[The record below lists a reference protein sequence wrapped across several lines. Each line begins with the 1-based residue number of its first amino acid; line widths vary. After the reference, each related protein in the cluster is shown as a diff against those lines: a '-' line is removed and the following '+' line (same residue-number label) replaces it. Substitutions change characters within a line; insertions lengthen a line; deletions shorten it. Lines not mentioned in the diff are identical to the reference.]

1 MLNMADP
8 AITKGGLYAG
18 TFASY
23 TLVDA
28 NVRALLSN
36 NYWTS
41 DADGLE
47 AATAFT
53 YFFPTS
59 ADEYPDDYQDPSGLA
74 AFKPTTQEQQ
84 DASEIGFRLITQLTG
99 VSFDLAE
106 DSDAAIRVAGAT
118 SLPGNEGGSHASY
131 PYNHEGAISNS
142 SGDVFL
148 GDNGDPDSDQLY
160 GNDSFAT
167 IIHEIGHAMGLKHPF
182 EPFPNG
188 AISADRS
195 NIEFTVMSY
204 SSFLSGEVSV
214 NANTI
219 APNGSSGSGYMMY
232 DIAALQA
239 MYGANFA
246 KGKTDTTPAEKSVYT
261 WSNSTGQQYINGEEA
276 PDTGTTET
284 HKIFQ
289 TVWTQGADTT
299 YDLSNFNGDQYDD
312 LRAGQWLRFSV
323 DQLAD
328 LNSDAP
334 AGTPEYQAHG
344 NVYNTLLF
352 EGETKSLIGTLVAGG
367 GNDTIIGNELA
378 NVLHGNGGN
387 DFIDGGIGK
396 DVLYGGAGDDTLMG
410 SFGTNELWG
419 GEGIDTASYAGR
431 SGIVYAD
438 LSAGYG
444 MVNYMLADT
453 YDSIENLTA
462 GLGRATLIGDAGAN
476 RLTGG
481 ASSDLLYG
489 GEGNDMLI
497 GGGINAGTPNQLWG
511 QGGIDTASYEGTTGH
526 VYADLRAQAGYV
538 DGVLFDTMNSV
549 ENLIGGSTSDTLI
562 GNAGANV
569 LTGAG
574 GGDALHGMGGADIFV
589 YLQFLDSNLLTGYDT
604 IFDFMSGTS
613 KLDLT
618 AFNTNASHV
627 QIQSDGS
634 STSLYLH
641 ATVDVFNAPTDLA
654 ISFVGA
660 NAIALSDILFA

>member
-8 AITKGGLYAG
+8 DITKGGLYAG

-28 NVRALLSN
+28 NVRAVLSN

-59 ADEYPDDYQDPSGLA
+59 ADEYPDDYQDQEGLA
-74 AFKPTTQEQQ
+74 AFKPTTEHQQ
-84 DASEIGFRLITQLTG
+84 DASVIGFNLITQFTG
-99 VSFDLAE
+99 VSFELAE
-106 DSDAAIRVAGAT
+106 TPDAAIRVAGAS

-131 PYNHEGAISNS
+131 PSNFEGAISNS

-148 GDNGDPDSDQLY
+148 GDNGDPSSDQLY
-160 GNDSFAT
+160 GNDTFAT

-182 EPFPNG
+182 EPYPNG

-204 SSFLSGEVSV
+204 SSFLSGEVNV

-219 APNGSSGSGYMMY
+219 APDGSSVSGYMMY

-246 KGKTDTTPAEKSVYT
+246 KAAVDATPAQKSVYT
-261 WSNSTGQQYINGEEA
+261 WSNSTGQQYINGVDA

-299 YDLSNFNGDQYDD
+299 YDLSNFSGDQYDD

-328 LNSDAP
+328 LNSNAP
-334 AGTPEYQAHG
+334 AGTPEYQAQG
-344 NVYNTLLF
+344 NVYNTLLY
-352 EGETKSLIGTLVAGG
+352 EGDTRSLIGTLVAGA
-367 GNDTIIGNELA
+367 GNDTIIGNELN
-378 NVLHGNGGN
+378 NVLHGNAGN

-410 SFGTNELWG
+410 SFGVNELWG
-419 GEGIDTASYAGR
+419 GAGIDTASYAGR
-431 SGIVYAD
+431 SGVVYAD

-462 GLGRATLIGDAGAN
+462 GLGRSTLVGDGGAN

-489 GEGNDMLI
+489 GEGDDVLI

-526 VYADLRAQAGYV
+526 VYADLRSQAGYV
-538 DGVLFDTMNSV
+538 DGLLFDTMNSV

-574 GGDALHGMGGADIFV
+574 GGDALYGMGGADIFV
-589 YLQFLDSNLLTGYDT
+589 YLQFLDSNLVTGYDT

-618 AFNTNASHV
+618 AFNTSAAHI

-641 ATVDVFNAPTDLA
+641 ATVDVLYAPSDLA

-660 NAIALSDILFA
+660 NAIQLSDILFA

>member
-1 MLNMADP
+1 MADP

-18 TFASY
+18 TFAAY
-23 TLVDA
+23 TIIDA
-28 NVRALLSN
+28 NVRSLLSDH
-36 NYWTS
+36 YWTS
-41 DADGLE
+41 DAEGQI
-47 AATAFT
+47 AAESFS
-53 YFFPTS
+53 YFFPES
-59 ADEYPDDYQDPSGLA
+59 ADEYPDDYQDPAGLA
-74 AFKPTTQEQQ
+74 VFVQANEHQEA
-84 DASEIGFRLITQLTG
+84 ASVIGFNQITWFTG
-99 VSFDLAE
+99 VTFELSETA
-106 DSDAAIRVAGAT
+106 DAAIRIAGAG
-118 SLPGNEGGSHASY
+118 SLPGNEGGSHANF
-131 PYNHEGAISNS
+131 PYNHDGAISNS
-142 SGDVFL
+142 AGDVFL
-148 GDNGDPDSDQLY
+148 GENGTPETDQLY
-160 GNDSFAT
+160 GNDTFAT

-182 EPFPNG
+182 EPYPNG

-204 SSFLSGEVSV
+204 SSFLTGEVGV
-214 NANTI
+214 NANTT
-219 APNGSSGSGYMMY
+219 APDGSSVSGYMMY
-232 DIAALQA
+232 DIAALQE
-239 MYGANFA
+239 MYGANFD
-246 KGKTDTTPAEKSVYT
+246 KGKTETTAAQKAVYT

-276 PDTGTTET
+276 PDTGVTET

-323 DQLAD
+323 DHLAD
-328 LNSDAP
+328 LNAYAP
-334 AGTPEYQAHG
+334 AGTPEYQAQG
-344 NVYNTLLF
+344 NVYNTLLYH
-352 EGETKSLIGTLVAGG
+352 GDTRSLIGTLVAGS
-367 GNDTIIGNELA
+367 GNDTIIGNELN
-378 NVLHGNGGN
+378 NVLHGNAGN
-387 DFIDGGIGK
+387 DVIDGGIGN
-396 DVLYGGAGDDTLMG
+396 DVLYGGAGDDVLMG
-410 SFGTNELWG
+410 SFGINQLWG
-419 GEGIDTASYAGR
+419 GDGIDTASYAGR
-431 SGIVYAD
+431 SGVVHAD

-462 GLGRATLIGDAGAN
+462 GLGRSTLIGDAGAN

-489 GEGNDMLI
+489 GEGDDVLI

-549 ENLIGGSTSDTLI
+549 ENLIGGSVADTLI

-569 LTGAG
+569 LTGGG
-574 GGDALHGMGGADIFV
+574 GGDALYGMGGADVFV
-589 YLQFLDSNLLTGYDT
+589 YLQFLDSNLVTGYDT
-604 IFDFMSGTS
+604 IFDFLTGTS

-618 AFNTNASHV
+618 AFGTSASHV

>member
-1 MLNMADP
+1 MADP

-23 TLVDA
+23 TLVNA

-36 NYWTS
+36 DYWTS

-59 ADEYPDDYQDPSGLA
+59 ADEYPDNYQDPKGLA
-74 AFKPTTQEQQ
+74 AFKPTTQYQQ
-84 DASEIGFRLITQLTG
+84 DASVIGFNLITQFTG
-99 VSFDLAE
+99 VTFTLAE
-106 DSDAAIRVAGAT
+106 TSDAAIRVAGAT

-131 PYNHEGAISNS
+131 PSNYEGAISNS

-148 GDNGDPDSDQLY
+148 GDNGDPTSDQLY
-160 GNDSFAT
+160 GNDTFAT

-182 EPFPNG
+182 EPYPNG

-195 NIEFTVMSY
+195 DIEFTVMSY
-204 SSFLSGEVSV
+204 SAFLTGEVSV
-214 NANTI
+214 NANTT
-219 APNGSSGSGYMMY
+219 APDGSSVSGYMMY

-239 MYGANFA
+239 MYGANFE
-246 KGKTDTTPAEKSVYT
+246 KGKTDDAPAQKSVYT
-261 WSNSTGQQYINGEEA
+261 WSNSTGQQYINGVEA

-328 LNSDAP
+328 LNSAAP

-352 EGETKSLIGTLVAGG
+352 ESDMRSLIGTLVAGS
-367 GNDTIIGNELA
+367 GNDVIIGNELA
-378 NVLHGNGGN
+378 NVLHGNAGN
-387 DFIDGGIGK
+387 DVIDGGIGN
-396 DVLYGGAGDDTLMG
+396 DVLYGGAGDDVLMG
-410 SFGTNELWG
+410 SFGVNELWG
-419 GEGIDTASYAGR
+419 GEGTDTASYAGR
-431 SGIVYAD
+431 SGVVYAD

-462 GLGRATLIGDAGAN
+462 GLGRATLIGDGGAN

-489 GEGNDMLI
+489 GEGDDVLI
-497 GGGINAGTPNQLWG
+497 GGGINSGTPNQLWG

-526 VYADLRAQAGYV
+526 VYADLRSQAGYV

-549 ENLIGGSTSDTLI
+549 ENLIGGSSSDTLI

-574 GGDALHGMGGADIFV
+574 GADALYGMGGADIFV
-589 YLQFLDSNLLTGYDT
+589 YLKFLDSNLLTGYDT

-618 AFNTNASHV
+618 AFNTNASHI
-627 QIQSDGS
+627 QIQSDGA

>member
-1 MLNMADP
+1 MADP

-59 ADEYPDDYQDPSGLA
+59 ADEYPDNYQDPSGLA
-74 AFKPTTQEQQ
+74 AFKPTTEQQ
-84 DASEIGFRLITQLTG
+84 QAASKIGFDLIAQFTLAT
-99 VSFDLAE
+99 FALAE
-106 DSDAAIRVAGAT
+106 DSDAAIRVAGAND
-118 SLPGNEGGSHASY
+118 LPGNEGGSHASY

-142 SGDVFL
+142 SGDVYL
-148 GDNGDPDSDQLY
+148 GDNGDPASDQLY
-160 GNDSFAT
+160 GNDTFAT

-182 EPFPNG
+182 ESHPNG

-214 NANTI
+214 NADTT
-219 APNGSSGSGYMMY
+219 APDGSSVSGYMMY

-328 LNSDAP
+328 LNSAAP
-334 AGTPEYQAHG
+334 AGTAEYQAQG

-462 GLGRATLIGDAGAN
+462 GLGRSTLVGDAGAN

-481 ASSDLLYG
+481 ASTDLLYG

-497 GGGINAGTPNQLWG
+497 GGGINAGAPNQLWG

-574 GGDALHGMGGADIFV
+574 GGDALHGMGGADVFV

>member
-1 MLNMADP
+1 MADP

-41 DADGLE
+41 DAEGLE
-47 AATAFT
+47 AATEFT

-74 AFKPTTQEQQ
+74 AFKPTTEQQQ
-84 DASEIGFRLITQLTG
+84 DASVIGFNLITQFTG
-99 VSFDLAE
+99 VTFALAE

-131 PYNHEGAISNS
+131 PYNYEGAISNS

-219 APNGSSGSGYMMY
+219 APNGSSVSGYMMY

-239 MYGANFA
+239 MYGANFE
-246 KGKTDTTPAEKSVYT
+246 KGKTDTTPAQKSVYT
-261 WSNSTGQQYINGEEA
+261 WSNSTGQQYINGVEA

-334 AGTPEYQAHG
+334 AGTPEYPAHG

-352 EGETKSLIGTLVAGG
+352 ESDTRSLIGTLVSGN

-387 DFIDGGIGK
+387 DFIDGGIGN
-396 DVLYGGAGDDTLMG
+396 DRLYGGAGDDVLMG
-410 SFGTNELWG
+410 SFGINQLWG
-419 GEGIDTASYAGR
+419 GEGTDTASYAGR
-431 SGIVYAD
+431 SGVVHAD

-444 MVNYMLADT
+444 MVNYTLADY

-489 GEGNDMLI
+489 GEGDDVLI

-526 VYADLRAQAGYV
+526 VYADLRSQAGYV
-538 DGVLFDTMNSV
+538 DGLLFDTMNSV

-562 GNAGANV
+562 GDAGANV

-574 GGDALHGMGGADIFV
+574 GGDALYGMGGADIFV

-613 KLDLT
+613 KLDLS

-641 ATVDVFNAPTDLA
+641 ATVDVFYAPADLA

-660 NAIALSDILFA
+660 NAIQLSDILFA

>member
-1 MLNMADP
+1 MADP
-8 AITKGGLYAG
+8 EITKGGLYAG

-23 TLVDA
+23 TIVDP
-28 NVRALLSN
+28 NVRALLSDH
-36 NYWTS
+36 YWTS

-47 AATAFT
+47 AADSFT
-53 YFFPTS
+53 YFFPDS
-59 ADEYPDDYQDPSGLA
+59 VDDYPEDYQDPEGLA
-74 AFKPTTQEQQ
+74 VFVEANEHQQ
-84 DASEIGFRLITQLTG
+84 TASVIGFNQITWYTG

-106 DSDAAIRVAGAT
+106 TTDAAIRIAGAGT
-118 SLPGNEGGSHASY
+118 LPGNEGGSHANF

-142 SGDVFL
+142 AGDVFL
-148 GDNGDPDSDQLY
+148 GENGTPEDDQLY
-160 GNDSFAT
+160 GNDTFAT
-167 IIHEIGHAMGLKHPF
+167 IIHEIGHSMGLKHPF
-182 EPFPNG
+182 EPHPNG

-204 SSFLSGEVSV
+204 SAFLTGEVSS
-214 NANTI
+214 NANTT
-219 APNGSSGSGYMMY
+219 APDGSSVSGYMMY

-239 MYGANFA
+239 MYGANFE
-246 KGKTDTTPAEKSVYT
+246 KEKTDTTPAQKAVYT
-261 WSNSTGQQYINGEEA
+261 WSNSTGQQYIDGEEA
-276 PDTGTTET
+276 PDTGVTET

-328 LNSDAP
+328 LNAWAP
-334 AGTPEYQAHG
+334 AGTAEYQAQG
-344 NVYNTLLF
+344 NVYNTLLYQ
-352 EGETKSLIGTLVAGG
+352 GKTSSLIGTLVAGS
-367 GNDTIIGNELA
+367 GNDTIIGNELD
-378 NVLHGNGGN
+378 NVLHGNAGN
-387 DFIDGGIGK
+387 DFIDGGIGN
-396 DVLYGGAGDDTLMG
+396 DILYAGAGDDVLMG
-410 SFGTNELWG
+410 SFGRNQLWG
-419 GEGIDTASYAGR
+419 GDGIDTASYAGR
-431 SGIVYAD
+431 SGVVHAD

-444 MVNYMLADT
+444 MVNYMLADN

-489 GEGNDMLI
+489 GEGDDVLI

-526 VYADLRAQAGYV
+526 VYADLRSQAGYV

-549 ENLIGGSTSDTLI
+549 ENLIGSSASDTLI
-562 GNAGANV
+562 GNAGVNM

-574 GGDALHGMGGADIFV
+574 GADSLYGMGGADIFV

-618 AFNTNASHV
+618 AFNTSASYV
-627 QIQSDGS
+627 QIQSDGG

-654 ISFVGA
+654 ISFVGV
-660 NAIALSDILFA
+660 NAIQLSDILFA

>member
-1 MLNMADP
+1 MADP

-219 APNGSSGSGYMMY
+219 APNGSSVSGYMMY

>member
-1 MLNMADP
+1 MADP

-84 DASEIGFRLITQLTG
+84 DASEIGFRLITQFTG

-219 APNGSSGSGYMMY
+219 APNGSSVSGYMMY

-462 GLGRATLIGDAGAN
+462 GLGRSTLVGDAGAN
-476 RLTGG
+476 RLTGA
-481 ASSDLLYG
+481 ASTDLLYG

-497 GGGINAGTPNQLWG
+497 GGGINAGAPNQLWG

-574 GGDALHGMGGADIFV
+574 GADALHGMGGADIFV

-604 IFDFMSGTS
+604 VFDFMSGTS

>member
-1 MLNMADP
+1 MADP

-23 TLVDA
+23 TVVDA
-28 NVRALLSN
+28 NVRAVLSN
-36 NYWTS
+36 DYWTS

-59 ADEYPDDYQDPSGLA
+59 ADEYPDNYQDPKGLA
-74 AFKPTTQEQQ
+74 AFKPTTEYQQ
-84 DASEIGFRLITQLTG
+84 DASVIGFNLISQFTNVT
-99 VSFDLAE
+99 FTLAE
-106 DSDAAIRVAGAT
+106 TSDAAIRVAGAT

-131 PYNHEGAISNS
+131 PSNYEGAISNS

-148 GDNGDPDSDQLY
+148 GDNGDPASDQLY
-160 GNDSFAT
+160 GNDTFAT

-182 EPFPNG
+182 EPYPNG

-195 NIEFTVMSY
+195 DIEFTVMSY
-204 SSFLSGEVSV
+204 SSFLTGEVSV

-219 APNGSSGSGYMMY
+219 APDGSSVSGYMMY

-239 MYGANFA
+239 MYGANFE
-246 KGKTDTTPAEKSVYT
+246 KGKTDDAPAQKSVYT
-261 WSNSTGQQYINGEEA
+261 WSNGTGQQYINGVEA

-323 DQLAD
+323 NQLAD
-328 LNSDAP
+328 LNSHAP
-334 AGTPEYQAHG
+334 ADTPEYQAHG

-352 EGETKSLIGTLVAGG
+352 ESDTRSLIGTLVAGS

-378 NVLHGNGGN
+378 NVLHGNDGN
-387 DFIDGGIGK
+387 DFIDGGIGD
-396 DVLYGGAGDDTLMG
+396 DVLYGGAGDDVLMG
-410 SFGTNELWG
+410 SFGVNQLWG
-419 GEGIDTASYAGR
+419 GEGNDTASYAGR
-431 SGIVYAD
+431 SGVVHAD

-462 GLGRATLIGDAGAN
+462 GLGRATLIGDGGAN

-489 GEGNDMLI
+489 GDGNDVLI
-497 GGGINAGTPNQLWG
+497 GGGVNAGTPNQLWG
-511 QGGIDTASYEGTTGH
+511 QGGSDTASYEGTTGH
-526 VYADLRAQAGYV
+526 VYADLRSQAGYV

-549 ENLIGGSTSDTLI
+549 ENLIGGSASDTLI
-562 GNAGANV
+562 GNAGANI

-574 GGDALHGMGGADIFV
+574 GADALYGMGGADIFV
-589 YLQFLDSNLLTGYDT
+589 YLQFLDSNLVTGYDT

-618 AFNTNASHV
+618 AFNTNASYV
-627 QIQSDGS
+627 QIQSDGN

>member
-1 MLNMADP
+1 MADP

-84 DASEIGFRLITQLTG
+84 DASEIGFRLITQFTG

-219 APNGSSGSGYMMY
+219 APNGSSVSGYMMY

-589 YLQFLDSNLLTGYDT
+589 YLQFLDSNLVTGYDT

>member
-1 MLNMADP
+1 MADP

-84 DASEIGFRLITQLTG
+84 DASEIGFRLITQFTG

-219 APNGSSGSGYMMY
+219 APNGSSVSGYMMY

-431 SGIVYAD
+431 SGIVHAD

-462 GLGRATLIGDAGAN
+462 GLGRSTLVGDAGAN

-654 ISFVGA
+654 ISFLGA

>member
-1 MLNMADP
+1 MASDP
-8 AITKGGLYAG
+8 EITKGGLYAG

-41 DADGLE
+41 DAAGLE
-47 AATAFT
+47 AATEFT

-74 AFKPTTQEQQ
+74 AFKPATEEQQ
-84 DASEIGFRLITQLTG
+84 DASVIGFNLIRQFTG
-99 VSFDLAE
+99 VSFSLAE
-106 DSDAAIRVAGAT
+106 DADAAIRVAGAT

-148 GDNGDPDSDQLY
+148 GDNGEPTSDQLY
-160 GNDSFAT
+160 GNDTFAT

-182 EPFPNG
+182 EPYPNG

-195 NIEFTVMSY
+195 NIEFTLMSY
-204 SSFLSGEVSV
+204 SAFLTGEVSA
-214 NANTI
+214 NANTT
-219 APNGSSGSGYMMY
+219 APDGSSVSGYMMY

-239 MYGANFA
+239 MYGANFD
-246 KGKTDTTPAEKSVYT
+246 KGKTDTTPAQKAVYT
-261 WSNSTGQQYINGEEA
+261 WSNGTGQQYINGVEA

-328 LNSDAP
+328 LNSAAP

-352 EGETKSLIGTLVAGG
+352 ESDTRSLIGTLVSGN
-367 GNDTIIGNELA
+367 GNDTIIGNELN

-387 DFIDGGIGK
+387 DFIDGGIGN
-396 DVLYGGAGDDTLMG
+396 DRLYAGAGDDVLMG
-410 SFGTNELWG
+410 SFGINQLWG
-419 GEGIDTASYAGR
+419 GDGIDTASYAGR
-431 SGIVYAD
+431 SGVVHAD

-444 MVNYMLADT
+444 MVDYMLADY

-481 ASSDLLYG
+481 VSSDLLYG
-489 GEGNDMLI
+489 GEGDDVLI

-526 VYADLRAQAGYV
+526 VYADLRSQAGYV
-538 DGVLFDTMNSV
+538 DGLLFDTMNSV

-562 GNAGANV
+562 GDAGANV

-574 GGDALHGMGGADIFV
+574 GGDALYGMGGADIFV
-589 YLQFLDSNLLTGYDT
+589 YLQFLDSNLVTGYDT

-627 QIQSDGS
+627 QIQSDGNA
-634 STSLYLH
+634 TSLYLY
-641 ATVDVFNAPTDLA
+641 ATVDAFNAPTDLA

-660 NAIALSDILFA
+660 DAIQLSDILFA

>member
-1 MLNMADP
+1 MASDP
-8 AITKGGLYAG
+8 EITKGGLYAG

-41 DADGLE
+41 DAAGLE
-47 AATAFT
+47 AATEFT

-74 AFKPTTQEQQ
+74 AFKPATEEQQ
-84 DASEIGFRLITQLTG
+84 DASVIGFNLIRQFTG
-99 VSFDLAE
+99 VSFSLAE
-106 DSDAAIRVAGAT
+106 DADAAIRVAGAT

-148 GDNGDPDSDQLY
+148 GDNGEPTSDQLY
-160 GNDSFAT
+160 GNDTFAT

-182 EPFPNG
+182 EPYPNG

-195 NIEFTVMSY
+195 NIEFTLMSY
-204 SSFLSGEVSV
+204 SAFLTGEVSA
-214 NANTI
+214 NANTT
-219 APNGSSGSGYMMY
+219 APDGSSVSGYMMY

-239 MYGANFA
+239 MYGANFD
-246 KGKTDTTPAEKSVYT
+246 KGKTDTTPAQKSVYT
-261 WSNSTGQQYINGEEA
+261 WSNGTGQQYINGVEA

-328 LNSDAP
+328 LNSAAP

-352 EGETKSLIGTLVAGG
+352 ESDTRSLIGTLVSGN
-367 GNDTIIGNELA
+367 GNDTIIGNELN

-387 DFIDGGIGK
+387 DFIDGGIGN
-396 DVLYGGAGDDTLMG
+396 DRLYAGAGDDVLMG
-410 SFGTNELWG
+410 SFGINQLWG
-419 GEGIDTASYAGR
+419 GDGIDTASYAGR
-431 SGIVYAD
+431 SGVVHAD

-444 MVNYMLADT
+444 MVDYMLADY

-489 GEGNDMLI
+489 GEGDDVLI

-526 VYADLRAQAGYV
+526 VYADLRSQAGYV
-538 DGVLFDTMNSV
+538 DGLLFDTMNSV

-562 GNAGANV
+562 GDAGANV

-574 GGDALHGMGGADIFV
+574 GGDALYGMGGADIFV
-589 YLQFLDSNLLTGYDT
+589 YLQFLDSNLVTGYDT

-627 QIQSDGS
+627 QIQSDGNA
-634 STSLYLH
+634 TSLYLY
-641 ATVDVFNAPTDLA
+641 ATVDAFNAPTDLA